1 MGKAAV
7 TVAFFLLSAKKILL
21 PLVDNKKKV
30 VF

>member
-7 TVAFFLLSAKKILL
+7 SLAFFRLSAKKIRL